1 LTSALLRAISAAV
14 ILAAPVPGRAATLD
28 PQETAFLAARGA
40 FDASSRARLVT
51 LAPKLKG
58 HLLESYVEYWQ
69 LFLRLPAAPAEDVRD
84 FLSRY
89 PNTMLA
95 GQLRAD
101 WLKVLGKSGRWDVFQ
116 AEYPALSADDPDATC
131 YMLLGR
137 WNREDASVN
146 TDFKT
151 FWNAPRELP
160 EGCTTLARAMLKAG
174 RLDAREAWT
183 RFRLLVDAELL
194 GAARRS
200 MEFLPRGEA
209 IEAQRLNAVIRAP
222 IRFLRNPQVNLFKV
236 ADRELLIAALTLAA
250 DDDPRV
256 AAGFWSESRR
266 ESFSTADQKTVWL
279 MLATSGARRHVPE
292 ALDWFREAGDAALG
306 DEQLAWRARIALR
319 TGKWAEVRSS
329 IERMSQAAKSNP
341 TWIYWYGRAERG
353 LGNPLEA
360 EGYFG
365 RIAGEHHFYGRLA
378 AEELGIAFRI
388 PHRAPFPNEE
398 EIADV
403 AAVPG
408 LRRALA
414 LYRLDMRTEA
424 TREWLWTI
432 RGMDDRRL
440 LAAAELARRN
450 EAWDRAISTA
460 DKTVHVHDFS
470 VRYLAP
476 YREVLAQQARKR
488 DLEEPWVLGV
498 VRQES
503 RFITGAKS
511 SAGATG
517 LMQVMRP
524 TAKWVAERMRMKD
537 FSQGR
542 LHQPEMNAALGTYYL
557 KHVLDQFDGIPV
569 LAAAAYNAGPT
580 RARLWRGSVPV
591 EGAIFAE
598 TIPFGETRDY
608 VKKVMTNTVYYSAVL
623 GSQQTPLKT
632 RLGTVTP
639 KNGQGVMAMQD
650 PLQSGMTPLQSTI
663 AE

>member
-1 LTSALLRAISAAV
+1 MVFYKWGCNLTPSLLRAISAAV
-14 ILAAPVPGRAATLD
+14 VLAAPVLGRAAIPDT
-28 PQETAFLAARGA
+28 QEAAFLAARSA
-40 FDASSRARLVT
+40 FDASSRARLDA

-58 HLLESYVEYWQ
+58 HLLEPYVEYWR
-69 LFLRLPAAPAEDVRD
+69 LFLRLPAAPAGDVRD
-84 FLSRY
+84 FFSRY

-101 WLKVLGKSGRWDVFQ
+101 WLKVLGKSGRWDVFE
-116 AEYPALSADDPDATC
+116 AEYAALSIDDPDTAC

-137 WNREDASVN
+137 WNREDASVS

-160 EGCTTLARAMLKAG
+160 EGCATLARAMLKAG
-174 RLDAREAWT
+174 RLDSREVWT
-183 RFRLLVDAELL
+183 RFRLLVDAELV

-209 IEAQRLNAVIRAP
+209 IEAQRLNAVMRAP
-222 IRFLRNPQVNLFKV
+222 VRFLRNPQVNLFKT
-236 ADRELLIAALTLAA
+236 ADRELYIAALTLAA
-250 DDDPRV
+250 DDDPRI

-266 ESFSTADQKTVWL
+266 EAFSTENQRYVWL

-292 ALDWFREAGDAALG
+292 ALDWYHEAGETALS

-329 IERMSQAAKSNP
+329 IERMSQAAKNNP

-365 RIAGEHHFYGRLA
+365 RIAAEHHFYGRLA

-388 PHRAPFPNEE
+388 PHRAPFPTEE

-408 LRRALA
+408 LKRALA
-414 LYRLDMRTEA
+414 LYRLDMRSEA

-460 DKTVHVHDFS
+460 DRTVHVHDFS

-488 DLEEPWVLGV
+488 DLEEPLVLGV

-524 TAKWVAERMRMKD
+524 TAKWVADRMRMKD
-537 FSQGR
+537 YSQGR

-608 VKKVMTNTVYYSAVL
+608 VKKVMTNTVYYAAVL
-623 GSQQTPLKT
+623 GSQETPLKT

-650 PLQSGMTPLQSTI
+650 PL
-663 AE
+663 

>member
-1 LTSALLRAISAAV
+1 M
-14 ILAAPVPGRAATLD
+14 PGRAATLD

-174 RLDAREAWT
+174 RLDAREVWT

-222 IRFLRNPQVNLFKV
+222 IRFLRNPQVNLFKT
-236 ADRELLIAALTLAA
+236 ADRELFIAALTLAA
-250 DDDPRV
+250 DGDPRV

-650 PLQSGMTPLQSTI
+650 SLQSGMTPLQSTI